1 MRHIVLDQK
10 KNSKNTL
17 EKAIFYIFSGF
28 FRNWG
33 FVLKNVKMVPLRAE
47 KDCFS

>member
-17 EKAIFYIFSGF
+17 ERAFFYIFSSF

-33 FVLKNVKMVPLRAE
+33 FVLKNVKNGP
-47 KDCFS
+47 S